1 MKTPL
6 QVSSK
11 SSNEACAAK
20 NRQFEIGFNADYD
33 AYSKQ
38 VQTYEKNKTKAYT
51 LLWERGAKAMK
62 NKFESRSD
70 YQQIKNDPFKLLK
83 AIKEHA
89 LNY

>member
-1 MKTPL
+1 M
-6 QVSSK
+6 
-11 SSNEACAAK
+11 
-20 NRQFEIGFNADYD
+20 
-33 AYSKQ
+33 
-38 VQTYEKNKTKAYT
+38 QTYEKNKTKAYT